1 MAREDSLPWLFFWFA
16 VLKMFV
22 CIAVPFRLNHVIEC
36 YDELL
41 TEEDKRRLIHP
52 ETDIKDNRATYHSY
66 SEMPPEFSHSGTI
79 LLGEGTK
86 KALCC
91 LVSSFVSFKEV
102 FVIPIK

>member
-1 MAREDSLPWLFFWFA
+1 MAREDSLPWLFFWLT

-66 SEMPPEFSHSGTI
+66 SEMPPEFT
-79 LLGEGTK
+79 
-86 KALCC
+86 
-91 LVSSFVSFKEV
+91 FWNNPFRRRN
-102 FVIPIK
+102 